1 MFAKAGDTVKVDYIG
16 LLDGRAVA
24 TSMESYARDAGIYDK
39 ANSYAPLVFSIG
51 GGKVIPAFEMAVIGM
66 RPGEEKMASVQPDD
80 AYGGHKESFVRK
92 YPREL
97 FEHSGINLER
107 GMVLKISTSKGG
119 LRGAVS
125 ALDEDK
131 VLLDLNHE
139 FAGKM
144 LVFRIILREIVNQV
158 S

>member
-1 MFAKAGDTVKVDYIG
+1 MLAKAGDRVKVDYIAF
-16 LLDGRAVA
+16 LEGRAVA

-39 ANSYAPLVFSIG
+39 SHSYAPLVFSIG
-51 GGKVIPAFEMAVIGM
+51 KGKIIPGIEMTVIGM

-80 AYGGHKESFVRK
+80 AYGRRNESLVRK

-97 FEHSGINLER
+97 FEHNGIYLQQ
-107 GMVLKISTSKGG
+107 GMVLKINTAKGG
-119 LRGAVS
+119 IRGAVS
-125 ALDEDK
+125 SLDEDN

-144 LVFRIILREIVNQV
+144 LVFRLILREIVN
-158 S
+158 